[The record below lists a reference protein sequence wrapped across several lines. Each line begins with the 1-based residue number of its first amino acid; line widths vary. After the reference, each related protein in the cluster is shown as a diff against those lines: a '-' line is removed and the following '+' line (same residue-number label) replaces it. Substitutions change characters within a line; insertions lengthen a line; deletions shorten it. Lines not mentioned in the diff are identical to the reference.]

1 MSEKKKKVALIGWNP
16 KVVDYRKWPGLTA
29 EKVTAGLKAD
39 RDRLNSLGYEAS
51 LLLINDE
58 VSAFDAVRTA
68 LQAQAYDGVM
78 IGAGVRLDPEY
89 LILFERLINAVHEAA
104 PQAKICF
111 NTNPQDT
118 AKAVQRWV

>member
-58 VSAFDAVRTA
+58 ASAFDAARTA